1 MYTSYEINAAIYLK
15 ENKCKIKSGSEY
27 GISWLLTDHPFKIYI
42 AFVI

>member
-27 GISWLLTDHPFKIYI
+27 GISWLLKSI
-42 AFVI
+42 